1 MEGLII
7 GVHWWYIGLG
17 LLGVG
22 SVVVEGM
29 SNLRVT
35 ALTIFLSAH
44 IVDKLLSRLDA
55 NRLLDLLY
63 KVVGADGTIVKP
75 LENIIKR
82 PCRFFSELLP
92 IFIINL
98 LPSSS

>member
-29 SNLRVT
+29 GDLRVT

-44 IVDKLLSRLDA
+44 IVDKLLSRLYA
-55 NRLLDLLY
+55 HCLLHLLY
-63 KVVGADGTIVKP
+63 KVVGTDGTIVES
-75 LENIIKR
+75 LESIVK
-82 PCRFFSELLP
+82 
-92 IFIINL
+92 
-98 LPSSS
+98 

>member
-1 MEGLII
+1 VEGLII

-44 IVDKLLSRLDA
+44 IVDKLLSRLDSH
-55 NRLLDLLY
+55 RLLDLLY
-63 KVVGADGTIVKP
+63 KVLGTDGTIVES

-82 PCRFFSELLP
+82 TSRFFSEL
-92 IFIINL
+92 
-98 LPSSS
+98 